1 MYHLLL
7 VALGGS
13 LGAVARYTID
23 QLAITYLNS
32 SLAGTF
38 IVNISGSFVLGLLL
52 GITSA
57 NNIWPE
63 GPKLFLSVGF
73 LGSYTTFSTLSVAT
87 IHSAQKGDIYTAII
101 NMGVSIV
108 VGLSAALLGILL
120 GKSM

>member
-52 GITSA
+52 GITSV
-57 NNIWPE
+57 NHIWPE
-63 GPKLFLSVGF
+63 GSKVFVSVGF
-73 LGSYTTFSTLSVAT
+73 FGAYTTF
-87 IHSAQKGDIYTAII
+87 
-101 NMGVSIV
+101 
-108 VGLSAALLGILL
+108 
-120 GKSM
+120 

>member
-57 NNIWPE
+57 NHIWPD
-63 GPKLFLSVGF
+63 GSKLFISVGF
-73 LGSYTTFSTLSVAT
+73 LGAYTTFSTLSVAT
-87 IHSAQKGDIYTAII
+87 IHSLQKGDIYNAAI
-101 NMGVSIV
+101 NMGASIV
-108 VGLSAALLGILL
+108 VGLAAALAGIIL
-120 GKSM
+120 GKAI